1 MNNNMNKSHQL
12 WKKLGI
18 RNVEHLIL
26 HRPKVPQTLTAQAKQ
41 NCAHITDFSERRYI
55 EIEKDLH
62 SQ

>member
-1 MNNNMNKSHQL
+1 MNKNHQL

-26 HRPKVPQTLTAQAKQ
+26 YRPKVPQTLIAQAKQ
-41 NCAHITDFSERRYI
+41 NSAHITNFSEIRYM